1 MIIFDLQC
9 DPAEHVFEAWFS
21 NSESFEDQ
29 RGRGLISCP
38 ICASTVISK
47 ALMAPNIG
55 AKGNRSLGQPRISN
69 DEALPVV
76 THPSGDGRASEMQTM
91 LGKIAEMQAEGL
103 KSSTW
108 VGKDFEKQARA
119 MDAGTLEQAS
129 IHGQATPEQA
139 KSMIE
144 DGITVMP
151 LLVPIV
157 PPEERN

>member
-38 ICASTVISK
+38 ICASTSITK
-47 ALMAPNIG
+47 ALMAPNIS
-55 AKGNRSLGQPRISN
+55 AKGNRAASKEKTSS
-69 DEALPVV
+69 DETLPVA
-76 THPSGDGRASEMQTM
+76 THRLGDGRASEMQAM
-91 LGKIAEMQAEGL
+91 LGKIAEIQAEGL
-103 KSSTW
+103 KDSTW

-119 MDAGTLEQAS
+119 MDAGTIDQAS
-129 IHGQATPEQA
+129 IHGQVSPEQA
-139 KSMIE
+139 KSMID
-144 DGITVMP
+144 DGIAVMP

>member
-1 MIIFDLQC
+1 MIIFDLRC

-21 NSESFEDQ
+21 STESYENQ
-29 RGRGLISCP
+29 RNRGLIACP
-38 ICASTVISK
+38 ICASTNVTK

-55 AKGNRSLGQPRISN
+55 AKGNRGSGGS
-69 DEALPVV
+69 ALPVIS
-76 THPSGDGRASEMQTM
+76 PPPEAEQAREIKAM
-91 LGKIAEMQAEGL
+91 LGKIAEMQASSL
-103 KSSTW
+103 KDSTW

-119 MDAGTLEQAS
+119 MDAGTVDQAS

-144 DGITVMP
+144 DGIAVMP
-151 LLVPIV
+151 LLVPVV